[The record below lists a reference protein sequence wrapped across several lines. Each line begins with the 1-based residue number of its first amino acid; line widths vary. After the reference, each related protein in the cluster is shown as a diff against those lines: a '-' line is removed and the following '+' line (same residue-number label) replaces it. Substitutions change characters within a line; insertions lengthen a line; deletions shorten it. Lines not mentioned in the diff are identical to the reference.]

1 MKKIFTFPHF
11 VHVPLPTLFLLF
23 ASGFAMLVV
32 QIMGTR
38 VLGPFVGTALPV
50 WASLIGTTLIGGAIG
65 YYAGGTLADTRQSTK
80 MSFMIASLA
89 AVSIVLIPLFRDTVL
104 NLLGTLTYM
113 QVTLL
118 SAIILF
124 LPPALFL
131 SMLVTYAIRIHV
143 IDCAGSRRFVCGC
156 NTREYR
162 WGFCDELLS
171 HSDVHGTAHTLWC
184 WYFCILPRVSQFVDN
199 SSCTRKIA
207 LVINGV
213 FKGRFTILSVREY
226 RITENRLKE
235 V

>member
-143 IDCAGSRRFVCGC
+143 TDMESIAQ
-156 NTREYR
+156 
-162 WGFCDELLS
+162 
-171 HSDVHGTAHTLWC
+171 VHGDLYAVATLGS
-184 WYFCILPRVSQFVDN
+184 IV
-199 SSCTRKIA
+199 
-207 LVINGV
+207 GV
-213 FKGRFTILSVREY
+213 FATSYYLIPTFTVPHILYGVGIFVFFLGSLNSW
-226 RITENRLKE
+226 ITHRVQEKSLSS
-235 V
+235 